1 VVSIGVSGKD
11 AAQFMQTNNCPA
23 VLSAGAT
30 CTIGVAFT
38 PSSTRR
44 KVAQVEIATS
54 ATSVP
59 LLARLSGTGI

>member
-1 VVSIGVSGKD
+1 
-11 AAQFMQTNNCPA
+11 MQTNNCPA